1 MKYPRWEYNKKDEP
15 TISKPGGYKIMEKI
29 EIDIYYYIDDK
40 GNKVYDIEAM
50 SNEFE
55 NKLSELTN
63 CVVMC
68 SVEEE

>member
-1 MKYPRWEYNKKDEP
+1 MTCKNKGDKV
-15 TISKPGGYKIMEKI
+15 MEKI
-29 EIDIYYYIDDK
+29 EIGIYYYVDDK
-40 GNKVYDIEAM
+40 GNKVYDIEEMA
-50 SNEFE
+50 NEFE